1 MNALTITATSKMYL
15 ISPFRGRSFAPL
27 SLKYLLDSCAHQCT
41 VYLCSPSML
50 AWKTGNHCQASK
62 TYSLSAELSDELAD
76 CAIQR
81 FSEANFS
88 RINNKNGF
96 LMGIIRRVKTDG
108 PDRSS
113 GDLESL
119 PRPLRY
125 KLQDLIDDVRH
136 QYFWHHLHIFTSMF
150 SLWLKLLL
158 FVMFL
163 SL

>member
-1 MNALTITATSKMYL
+1 MEPYPWLRVDAGLLNASEKGYA
-15 ISPFRGRSFAPL
+15 A
-27 SLKYLLDSCAHQCT
+27 D
-41 VYLCSPSML
+41 
-50 AWKTGNHCQASK
+50 
-62 TYSLSAELSDELAD
+62 LSDELAE

-108 PDRSS
+108 PDRNS

-125 KLQDLIDDVRH
+125 KLQDLIDDVSLNIIFKRLTAP
-136 QYFWHHLHIFTSMF
+136 FWVQTVLQVEVLSPCMKGPTEVTQLHRDCR
-150 SLWLKLLL
+150 LL
-158 FVMFL
+158 
-163 SL
+163 